1 MNYQPIIQDINNNK
15 MPFMKA
21 MPLKNLTSDNDST
34 FAMYRKNYVETY
46 AVATNPSPNT
56 VFYYDQRTQRT
67 TSQTTSVATKKWYGN
82 RDASQV
88 TANRR
93 NNSVGVGSLN
103 ANSQAMSFN
112 SNIERNSVND
122 ALRRVRGGGA
132 VAPAKKNASPSATYV
147 PTPVYAPVQSK
158 VIYGLKSPYN
168 YH

>member
-1 MNYQPIIQDINNNK
+1 MNYQPIIQDINNNQ
-15 MPFMKA
+15 MSFMKA

-46 AVATNPSPNT
+46 TPATNPSPNT
-56 VFYYDQRTQRT
+56 VPFYDQRTMR
-67 TSQTTSVATKKWYGN
+67 SGIQTTSVATKKWYGN

-88 TANRR
+88 VANRR

-103 ANSQAMSFN
+103 ANSKTMSFN
-112 SNIERNSVND
+112 SNIERNSVNN

-132 VAPAKKNASPSATYV
+132 VAPAKKETSPSATYV
-147 PTPVYAPVQSK
+147 PTPVYAPIQSK
-158 VIYGLKSPYN
+158 LIYGLKSPYN